1 MVARGSFLMRR
12 SLPYQLLLSIPLVAC
27 TSDPGVTTGVTT
39 DSSTGSSVTDNG
51 PVTSDSTT
59 DPAPTSDP
67 NPTST
72 SGVEATGVDPSDPT
86 TGQPCVTSGCTTED
100 SLTTDDVTATDP
112 STSSTTAP
120 DDTTT
125 GGDTS
130 TTGDASTSTGDDTT
144 TTEPADT
151 DMDGH
156 LDPDDNCPFDANPD
170 QKDSDNDGQ
179 GDVCDPDHDG
189 DGIPDIGDVF
199 PDDGTKPGS
208 VIPAK
213 IYAHGPNTLH
223 TVDVVDYSIANIGP
237 FTYPNGHNGSVTDV
251 AIDRYGQLFAITFND
266 VFVCNPKTAACYWL
280 GTLPDSYNG
289 LTFIPA
295 GTLQPDKD
303 SLIGISQGGGW
314 YHLKIM
320 NGMAQAVQLGTYGPG
335 YSSAGDSFSIETVG
349 TFAAVNKNGAPGT
362 VIVTV
367 DPLTG
372 KVASELATLNGYF
385 SVYGL
390 AGWEGLILAFD
401 SSGNVLKVDPMTKVV
416 TPLGNKGVGW
426 WGAGVG
432 TVLPQ

>member
-1 MVARGSFLMRR
+1 MRR
-12 SLPYQLLLSIPLVAC
+12 SLPYQLLLSLPLVAC
-27 TSDPGVTTGVTT
+27 TPNPDVPTDVTT
-39 DSSTGSSVTDNG
+39 DVSSASLTDNG
-51 PVTSDSTT
+51 PVPGDTTT

-72 SGVEATGVDPSDPT
+72 SGVDATSVDPSDPT

-100 SLTTDDVTATDP
+100 TLTSEDITVTDP

-125 GGDTS
+125 TTGDTTTGDTS
-130 TTGDASTSTGDDTT
+130 SGESSSGGESS

-156 LDPDDNCPFDANPD
+156 PDPDDNCPFDVNPD
-170 QKDSDNDGQ
+170 QKDSDNDGL
-179 GDVCDPDHDG
+179 GDVCDPDKDG
-189 DGIPDIGDVF
+189 DGIPDVGDVF

-213 IYAHGPNTLH
+213 IYAHGPSTLH
-223 TVDVVDYSIANIGP
+223 TVDVVDYTIVNIGG

-251 AIDRYGQLFAITFND
+251 AIDRHGQLFAVTFGD
-266 VFVCNPKTAACYWL
+266 LFVCDPKTAACYWL
-280 GTLPDSYNG
+280 GSLPGSYNG

-295 GTLQPDKD
+295 GTLDPEKD
-303 SLIGISQGGGW
+303 SLIGISSGGGW
-314 YHLKIM
+314 FHLKIVNAM
-320 NGMAQAVQLGTYGPG
+320 VQAQQLGTYGAG
-335 YSSAGDSFSIETVG
+335 YTSAGDAFSIETVG
-349 TFAAVNKNGAPGT
+349 TFAAVNKNGAGGT

-367 DPLTG
+367 DPLNG
-372 KVASELATLNGYF
+372 KVLSELATLNGYF
-385 SVYGL
+385 SVFGL

-416 TPLGNKGVGW
+416 TPLGDKPVGW